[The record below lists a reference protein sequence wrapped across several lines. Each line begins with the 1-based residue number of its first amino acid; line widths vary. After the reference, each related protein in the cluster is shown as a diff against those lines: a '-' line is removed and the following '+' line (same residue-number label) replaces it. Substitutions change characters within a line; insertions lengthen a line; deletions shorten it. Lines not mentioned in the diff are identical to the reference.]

1 MKKEAE
7 LANLIRKFISTKA
20 RAKKMYE
27 RADAVLA
34 EISGRMKPGDEV
46 PLTESGKKAVLLDNF
61 AGKQIVWGH
70 GGVRHYE
77 IEVIDA

>member
-1 MKKEAE
+1 MRREAE
-7 LANLIRKFISTKA
+7 LANLIRKFLGTKA

-34 EISGRMKPGDEV
+34 EISSRMKPGDEV
-46 PLTESGKKAVLLDNF
+46 QLTESGKKAVLLDNF